1 MMKKSALFLA
11 ISAAVV
17 APAFAAEFRVNKDT
31 KFQINVDVG
40 AYNESV
46 KNDQGVAEKAFTGKG
61 LNQVEIKATHN
72 VSSDV
77 SLFGEV
83 EFDYDPIGDNGSLST
98 DDTRLGINSK
108 SMGRFSIGQ
117 FDSYF
122 EDNVIEALATGHGEH
137 AYLSEAKSDND
148 GRRLQ
153 WIKPLGPLTLAVEA
167 SMSTSSAD
175 KTKTGTGFGVTG
187 SYKMGGLT
195 LAFGT
200 ADINEFS
207 SSGSANSADKTTAA
221 AIKYGMGDLTI
232 MALVAKQ
239 DNVAVNSKVDIM
251 GAGLKYK
258 MGQFDVGLAM
268 QSYEETGKLK
278 RNEMTLGAGYKP
290 FKNMTVY
297 FDISKMDKTNNEDD
311 AVELGLKYKF

>member
-11 ISAAVV
+11 ISAAVA
-17 APAFAAEFRVNKDT
+17 APAFAAEFQVNKDT

-40 AYNESV
+40 AYQESV
-46 KNDQGVAEKAFTGKG
+46 KNDKGVAEKAFTGKG

-83 EFDYDPIGDNGSLST
+83 EFDYEPIGDNGDLKT

-122 EDNVIEALATGHGEH
+122 EDNVLEALATGHGEH

-167 SMSTSSAD
+167 SRSTNSDD
-175 KTKTGTGFGVTG
+175 KTETGTGFGVTG
-187 SYKMGGLT
+187 VYKSGPMT

-200 ADINEFS
+200 ANINEFS

-221 AIKYGMGDLTI
+221 SIKYGMGAVTL
-232 MALVAKQ
+232 MGLVAKQ
-239 DNVAVNSKVDIM
+239 DNVSGSKVDIM
-251 GAGLKYK
+251 GAGFKYK
-258 MGQFDVGLAM
+258 VGAFDMGVAM
-268 QSYEETGKLK
+268 QNFEETGKDK
-278 RNEMTLGAGYKP
+278 RTELTLGAGYKP

-297 FDISKMDKTNNEDD
+297 FDISKMDKTNDEDD

>member
-1 MMKKSALFLA
+1 MKKSALFLA
-11 ISAAVV
+11 ISAAVA
-17 APAFAAEFRVNKDT
+17 APAFAAEFQVNKDT

-40 AYNESV
+40 AYQESV
-46 KNDQGVAEKAFTGKG
+46 KNKDGVAEKAFTGKG

-83 EFDYDPIGDNGSLST
+83 EFDYEPIGDNGDLKT

-122 EDNVIEALATGHGEH
+122 EDNVLEALATGHGEH

-167 SMSTSSAD
+167 SRSTNSDD
-175 KTKTGTGFGVTG
+175 KTETGTGFGVTG
-187 SYKMGGLT
+187 VYKSGPMT

-200 ADINEFS
+200 ANINEFS

-221 AIKYGMGDLTI
+221 SIKYGMGAVTL
-232 MALVAKQ
+232 MGLVAKQ
-239 DNVAVNSKVDIM
+239 DNVSGSKVDIM
-251 GAGLKYK
+251 GAGFKYK
-258 MGQFDVGLAM
+258 VGAFDMGVAM
-268 QSYEETGKLK
+268 QNFEETGKDK
-278 RNEMTLGAGYKP
+278 RTELTLGAGYKP

-297 FDISKMDKTNNEDD
+297 FDISKMDKTNDEDD